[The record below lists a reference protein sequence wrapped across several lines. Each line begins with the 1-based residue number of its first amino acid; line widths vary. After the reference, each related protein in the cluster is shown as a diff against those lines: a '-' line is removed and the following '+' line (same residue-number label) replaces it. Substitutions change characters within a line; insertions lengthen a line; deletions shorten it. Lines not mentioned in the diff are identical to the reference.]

1 MRPPRISV
9 IICTYN
15 RADSLTRAVTAFR
28 EQEKTA
34 DAEIIVVD
42 NNSCDRTSQAVRH
55 CAHDLRHVL
64 PVTYV
69 DEPVLGLSRARN
81 AGIAAARGDILAFLD
96 DDARPAPGWL
106 AAIDDVFAQHPE
118 TAAAGG
124 PVVPEFQRPRPPW
137 LGAGIEGYYSIL
149 DLGAEAIEFPR
160 QQLPFGTNMALR
172 RCALGDL
179 RFSESLGR
187 KGGSLASGEEFD
199 VLTRLRA
206 RGGEIVY
213 APAMRVHHVIPAE
226 RLRTEWLFARAR
238 AGGVSLALAAA
249 RPAQRAELLLRVAA
263 DDLYW
268 RARQILGIGCDPV
281 LLACRRAQY
290 RGIYSTLLPL
300 SHAPRSPAETS
311 DDR

>member
-1 MRPPRISV
+1 MNPQRISV

-15 RADSLTRAVTAFR
+15 RADWLARAVMAFR
-28 EQEKTA
+28 EQDRAA

-42 NNSCDRTSQAVRH
+42 NNSGDRTADVVRR

-64 PVTYV
+64 PVAYV
-69 DEPVLGLSRARN
+69 QEPVQGLSRARN

-106 AAIDDVFAQHPE
+106 AAIGKVFAEHPE
-118 TAAAGG
+118 ATAAGG
-124 PVVPEFQRPRPPW
+124 PIVPEFQAPRPPW
-137 LGAGIEGYYSIL
+137 LGSGIEGYYSIL
-149 DLGAEAIEFPR
+149 DLGAKTVEFPR
-160 QQLPFGTNMALR
+160 RRLPFGANMALR
-172 RCALGDL
+172 RGALGDL

-187 KGGSLASGEEFD
+187 TGDSLASGEEFD
-199 VLTRLRA
+199 LLTRLRC
-206 RGGEIVY
+206 RGGKTVY

-263 DDLYW
+263 DDVYW
-268 RARQILGIGCDPV
+268 RARELLGIGCDPV

-290 RGIYSTLLPL
+290 QGVYSTLLPPFPAAQNL
-300 SHAPRSPAETS
+300 AETS